1 MEGRSCK
8 ANNTPSAPLRA
19 RDGSAMARI
28 VVAEAEVFRFR
39 FKLGNSF
46 RIALGRTDE
55 VEEIIVRLRTNGG
68 HEGWGEASPSERILG
83 STAETT
89 LAALEVLIPAVLGE
103 DPRRIG
109 FLVHKMD
116 LVMSG
121 QAAAKAA
128 LDIALHDLVG
138 QITGEP
144 VWRMLG
150 GHRPEGVDTDF
161 TVGMDDP
168 RTMASEARDLV
179 ALGFRTI
186 KMKVGEDPPIDVDRV
201 RAVREAV
208 GPDIAIRIDANQ
220 GWTVSQSIRAL
231 NAMAGLDVQL
241 VEQPV
246 AAHDIEGLARVRE
259 HSPIP
264 VMADEAVHSPADA
277 LRVIRAGA
285 ADYVNIKLM
294 KSGGLWRAREI
305 ADMCRAAAVPNMI
318 GGMMESNISATA
330 AVHFAMAHDNVVFR
344 DLDLAERPEA
354 RLVVE
359 GASQVH
365 EGNHVLVDPEAPG
378 LGFGPLRE
386 DWLKPVKTYSLGDN

>member
-1 MEGRSCK
+1 
-8 ANNTPSAPLRA
+8 
-19 RDGSAMARI
+19 MARVI
-28 VVAEAEVFRFR
+28 IAEADVFRFR
-39 FKLGNSF
+39 FKLGKPF

-55 VEEIIVRLRTNGG
+55 VEEIILRLRTDGG
-68 HEGWGEASPSERILG
+68 QQGWGEASPSERILG

-116 LVMSG
+116 LVISG

-128 LDIALHDLVG
+128 LDIALHDLAG
-138 QITGEP
+138 RITCEP
-144 VWRMLG
+144 VWRTLG

-168 RTMASEARDLV
+168 QVMASEAKELV
-179 ALGFRTI
+179 GRGFRTI
-186 KMKVGEDPPIDVDRV
+186 KVKVGEEPRVDVERV
-201 RAVREAV
+201 RAVRDAV
-208 GPDIAIRIDANQ
+208 GHDIAIRIDANQ
-220 GWTVSQSIRAL
+220 GWTVSQAIRTL
-231 NAMAGLDVQL
+231 KAMAGLDVQL

-246 AAHDIEGLARVRE
+246 AAEDVEGLARVRAR
-259 HSPIP
+259 SPIP

-294 KSGGLWRAREI
+294 KAGGLRHAQEI
-305 ADMCRAAAVPNMI
+305 ASICRAAGIPNMI
-318 GGMMESNISATA
+318 GGMVESNISATA
-330 AVHFAMAHDNVVFR
+330 AIHFAMAEENVEFR
-344 DLDLAERPEA
+344 DLDLAERPES

-359 GASQVH
+359 GASEVH
-365 EGNHVLVDPEAPG
+365 DGNQVLVDPESP
-378 LGFGPLRE
+378 GFGFGRLRE
-386 DWLKPVKTYSLGDN
+386 DWLEPVKTYRLDDI

>member
-1 MEGRSCK
+1 
-8 ANNTPSAPLRA
+8 
-19 RDGSAMARI
+19 MARVI
-28 VVAEAEVFRFR
+28 VAKADVFRFR
-39 FKLGNSF
+39 FRLAKSF

-68 HEGWGEASPSERILG
+68 HEGWGEASPSTRILG

-89 LAALEVLIPAVLGE
+89 LAALEVLIPAALGE

-128 LDIALHDLVG
+128 VDIAIHDLVG

-201 RAVREAV
+201 RAVRETV

-241 VEQPV
+241 IEQPV

-259 HSPIP
+259 RSPIP

-294 KSGGLWRAREI
+294 KSGGLRRAQEI
-305 ADMCRAAAVPNMI
+305 ASICRAAGIPNMI
-318 GGMMESNISATA
+318 GGMVESNISATA
-330 AVHFAMAHDNVVFR
+330 AVHFAMAEENVVFR
-344 DLDLAERPEA
+344 DLDLAERPES

-359 GASQVH
+359 GASEVH
-365 EGNHVLVDPEAPG
+365 DGNQVLVEPEAPG
-378 LGFGPLRE
+378 LGFGRLRE
-386 DWLKPVKTYSLGDN
+386 DWLEPVKTYRLDDN

>member
-1 MEGRSCK
+1 
-8 ANNTPSAPLRA
+8 
-19 RDGSAMARI
+19 MARI
-28 VVAEAEVFRFR
+28 IVAEAEVFRFR
-39 FKLGNSF
+39 FKLGKSF
-46 RIALGRTDE
+46 RIALGQTDE

-68 HEGWGEASPSERILG
+68 HEGWGEASPSTRILS
-83 STAETT
+83 STAGTTIAAFETL
-89 LAALEVLIPAVLGE
+89 LAALLGE

-109 FLVHKMD
+109 FLVDRMG
-116 LVMSG
+116 LVISG
-121 QAAAKAA
+121 QTAAKAA

-150 GHRPEGVDTDF
+150 GQHPEGVDTDF
-161 TVGMDDP
+161 TVGMDAP
-168 RTMASEARDLV
+168 QTMAEEAGDLV
-179 ALGFRTI
+179 ARGFRTI
-186 KMKVGEDPPIDVDRV
+186 KMKVGEDPPVDVDRV

-259 HSPIP
+259 RSPIP

-330 AVHFAMAHDNVVFR
+330 AVHFAMAHENVIFR

-359 GASQVH
+359 GASEVH

-378 LGFGPLRE
+378 FGFRRIRE
-386 DWLKPVKTYSLGDN
+386 EWLDPVKTYRLDDN